1 MSDIKLKKLELRVKE
16 LEARI
21 EALENMEEILVFQP
35 SEEDYTVEFT
45 PDPEFLK
52 DLWYNMDAPVKD
64 PGAPKLGKLG
74 KLGQAAAESG
84 GGPFTSAEIHHFPG
98 LSDEDAKE
106 NTYSN
111 LPREAASEE
120 DIDGK

>member
-1 MSDIKLKKLELRVKE
+1 MSDIKLKKLEKRITE

-64 PGAPKLGKLG
+64 PGAPKLG
-74 KLGQAAAESG
+74 QAAAESG

-106 NTYSN
+106 DDS
-111 LPREAASEE
+111 
-120 DIDGK
+120 GK